1 MCFSDEVLSN
11 VEVAIAT
18 SIVNWCHVIVISCH
32 WVTVLFI
39 DEVFYHGQVTVD
51 GSIV

>member
-1 MCFSDEVLSN
+1 MLVTISSKMK
-11 VEVAIAT
+11 
-18 SIVNWCHVIVISCH
+18 WCITIKVVSSH

-39 DEVFYHGQVTVD
+39 DEVPYHLQVIVD